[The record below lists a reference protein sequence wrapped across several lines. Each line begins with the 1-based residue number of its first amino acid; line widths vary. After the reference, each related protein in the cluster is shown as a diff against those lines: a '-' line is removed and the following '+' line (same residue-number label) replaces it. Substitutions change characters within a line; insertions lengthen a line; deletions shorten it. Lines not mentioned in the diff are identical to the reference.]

1 MKIYY
6 QLPDSDNDQHN
17 KLLGLLYENYRLKMM
32 WKLRSVERQIIKE
45 NGCIFIDR
53 VNEGDE
59 ERLDLRFEGF
69 SDQLKL
75 VMRGLLSNQVKTKPL

>member
-17 KLLGLLYENYRLKMM
+17 KLLGLLYENYRLNMM
-32 WKLRSVERQIIKE
+32 WKLRSLEKKIINE

-53 VNEGDE
+53 INEDGE
-59 ERLDLRFEGF
+59 ERLDIRFEGF
-69 SDQLKL
+69 SDELIL
-75 VMRGLLSNQVKTKPL
+75 VMKGLLSNQVKTKPL